1 MLLREIQ
8 EQGYCGGLT
17 QLSAYWFGLK
27 PNLPVEPVV
36 RFETQP
42 GEQMQVDWVEFHKGK
57 DPLYAFCATLGFS
70 RVSFVVFVT
79 NMTVDTLI
87 ECHEKAF
94 AAFGGVPKKALYD
107 KLKAVITFLEGEIIL
122 AADIAAALQLPGLD
136 KAAVV
141 SRDKYKQR
149 TLLESQ
155 RIPAPRYWHV
165 TDVNQDWSRFDEF
178 YPVIVKPTQ
187 ASLSYG
193 VYLVRSRQELQH
205 RLQEIYTFSQRNRLH
220 FHESNDHAFALV
232 EEFLPGDE
240 ITLDGVMLDGKFI
253 LGGIHNKWRN
263 MGPTFEEDLYSLPF
277 KKPEFT
283 VQLTE
288 MAAAICRA
296 LCVTNAMFNVEMRQD
311 AQGNFK
317 VLEFSIRPSGGYC
330 YRHIK
335 AVYGI
340 DIVKLYTKQL
350 LNLPIEVCEMT
361 PRSPV
366 LTTCTKWAFGIGT
379 IVKNS
384 AGAARDVA
392 GYDDYYPLAKAGDTL
407 RGLPHDIG
415 CVGRLSL
422 HAPFHSLND
431 VLDLER
437 RAYQVINQLEIDWAD
452 TVIAR

>member
-1 MLLREIQ
+1 MNILLVMRQVYYKFTDHITA
-8 EQGYCGGLT
+8 LRD
-17 QLSAYWFGLK
+17 LGLK
-27 PNLPVEPVV
+27 VHLITEVV
-36 RFETQP
+36 SATEDDSFASVSLVPYDATHDEMIT
-42 GEQMQVDWVEFHKGK
+42 VAK
-57 DPLYAFCATLGFS
+57 DIQ
-70 RVSFVVFVT
+70 RQ
-79 NMTVDTLI
+79 
-87 ECHEKAF
+87 HE
-94 AAFGGVPKKALYD
+94 
-107 KLKAVITFLEGEIIL
+107 LKAVITFLEGEIIL

-136 KAAVV
+136 KAAAVV

-165 TDVNQDWSRFDEF
+165 TDVDQDWSRFDEF

-220 FHESNDHAFALV
+220 FYESNDHAFALV

-240 ITLDGVMLDGKFI
+240 ITLDGVMLDGQFI

-288 MAAAICRA
+288 MAVAICRA

-350 LNLPIEVCEMT
+350 LNLPIEAREMT
-361 PRSPV
+361 PRSPA

-437 RAYQVINQLEIDWAD
+437 RAYQMINQLEIEWAD
-452 TVIAR
+452 AVIAR